1 MTEKKWNTQH
11 FRTITTQ
18 VSMSNSSLKIEQER
32 EDIMD
37 KLKSYHAD
45 MCDPKTRFRESH
57 KITIKWMIARNV
69 TKLRTLPLPKH
80 PPLVNSQIELCE
92 QLFSFLD
99 PDQEESLRRHIH
111 RLRRQLSDVGEPSAS
126 RWKVYL
132 VYFITRSSMS
142 FHVWPSLLFKSACIY
157 FTFWNL

>member
-1 MTEKKWNTQH
+1 
-11 FRTITTQ
+11 
-18 VSMSNSSLKIEQER
+18 
-32 EDIMD
+32 
-37 KLKSYHAD
+37 
-45 MCDPKTRFRESH
+45 
-57 KITIKWMIARNV
+57 MIARNV

-126 RWKVYL
+126 R
-132 VYFITRSSMS
+132 
-142 FHVWPSLLFKSACIY
+142 
-157 FTFWNL
+157 